1 MDLLLIVVI
10 LLLVF
15 GSGGYW
21 VRGRY
26 WKNNHL
32 SYIDPF

>member
-26 WKNNHL
+26 W
-32 SYIDPF
+32 